1 MLNLPL
7 IDVVTERKENTVYGV
22 LMGYQASTLLL

>member
-1 MLNLPL
+1 MRKVL

-22 LMGYQASTLLL
+22 LMGYQTSTLLL